1 MEAMTTISDLIANF
15 PAIMIGL
22 IFILISLGL
31 LAAVAAGAG
40 YIFLQFYKWRN
51 REEHALEYVL
61 LSVAV
66 PRDNEVKIDAM
77 EQFFSSL
84 YTLYRGK
91 GNLFD
96 FEFLKTQAHVAF
108 EIVGLPGDIHFY
120 VSVPARH
127 RDLAEKQIHG
137 TYAGAVVTEVE
148 DYNIFTESGE
158 VAYASLKLKYANHF
172 PIKVFRDLAVDPM
185 SLLTSALA
193 KLETGEGAAVQFIVA
208 PADNKWRSQGR
219 KFISRT
225 KKNEADPGKARFNVD
240 AKTLEAIENKTSK
253 PGFYTSIRIVANAP
267 TRDQAKMIVDNI
279 KSAFA
284 QFSSDQN
291 FFTGDKIRIQQNF
304 MTDFIYRYQPL
315 FRRPSVLT
323 SEELATVFHF
333 PNKSVETPNIYWLNA
348 KRGPAPQEVPDY
360 GDLYV
365 GKSVFRGQERPVYL
379 LNPDRRRHVYIVGA
393 TGTGKSVLL
402 SEMVLQDIRAGR
414 GVCFID
420 PHDTYEDVLQLMPPE
435 RAEDVIYFDPSNID
449 RPMGW
454 NIMEAH
460 TEQERHMTVT
470 GFIGLLYKLFDPHQ
484 TGIVGPR
491 LEHSVRNAMLTVMEA
506 EPKGTLI
513 EVMRVLQDPGGPY
526 LQELLPRVSDQLVKR
541 FWTEQIAATS
551 EFHKSETLDYI
562 VSKFGRFVT
571 NKMIR
576 NIIGQSQ
583 SSFDFRKVMDEGKIL
598 IINLAKG
605 AIGEEN
611 SSFLGN
617 LLVPKILVAAMSRQD
632 IPQDQRR
639 DFYLY
644 VDEFQNFAT
653 PDFATILSEARKY
666 ALNLTV
672 ANQFIAQVEEDVKNA
687 IFGNVGTKM
696 AFRVGVADAQ
706 FLAHE
711 FAPTFGE
718 SDLLKIEAQNAYVKM
733 LVNNEPTAA
742 FSINTSID
750 MKVRNARKNP
760 KVSTMI
766 KELSSLKYGR
776 DVREVE
782 AEIASRSHLY

>member
-1 MEAMTTISDLIANF
+1 MDLIANF
-15 PAIMIGL
+15 PAMVLGL
-22 IFILISLGL
+22 TVMLIAFGL
-31 LAAVAAGAG
+31 LAGAG
-40 YIFLQFYKWRN
+40 GVTGYLFIQLYKWRN
-51 REEHALEYVL
+51 REEQATQFVTLQ
-61 LSVAV
+61 VAV

-91 GNLFD
+91 ANFLD
-96 FEFLKTQAHVAF
+96 WEFLKTQEHVAF
-108 EIVGLPGDIHFY
+108 EIVGLPGDIRFY
-120 VSVPARH
+120 ISCH
-127 RDLAEKQIHG
+127 QKQKDLIEKQIHG
-137 TYAGAVVTEVE
+137 TYPGAVVSEVE
-148 DYNIFTESGE
+148 DFNIFKESGE
-158 VAYASLKLKYANHF
+158 VAYASLKLRAGNF
-172 PIKVFRDLAVDPM
+172 NPIKIFRDLAVDPLSQM
-185 SLLTSALA
+185 TSALA
-193 KLETGEGAAVQFIVA
+193 KLAEGEGAIIQIIAA
-208 PADNKWRSQGR
+208 PADNKWKSLGR
-219 KFISRT
+219 KFVSKT
-225 KKNEADPGKARFNVD
+225 KKNEADPEKARFNVD
-240 AKTLEAIENKTSK
+240 AKTLEAIENKISK
-253 PGFYTSIRIVANAP
+253 PGFHTSIRIVVNAP
-267 TRDQAKMIVDNI
+267 TKDQAKLILDNI
-279 KSAFA
+279 KSSFA

-291 FFTGDKIRIQQNF
+291 GFSGDKIRIHQNF
-304 MTDFIYRYQPL
+304 MTDFIYQYQPL
-315 FRRPSVLT
+315 LKKPSVLN
-323 SEELATVFHF
+323 SEELATIFHF
-333 PNKSVETPNIYWLNA
+333 PNKSIETPNIFWLNA
-348 KRGPAPQEVPDY
+348 KRGPAPQEVPEK
-360 GDLYV
+360 GDLYL
-365 GKSVFRGQERPVYL
+365 GKSIFRGQQRDVYM
-379 LNPDRRRHVYIVGA
+379 LNPDRRRHIYVIGA
-393 TGTGKSVLL
+393 TGTGKSLL
-402 SEMVLQDIRAGR
+402 MTQMLIQDIKAGH

-420 PHDTYEDVLQLMPPE
+420 PHDTYQQVMELIPPE
-435 RAEDVIYFDPSNID
+435 RAEDVIYFDPSNLE

-460 TEQERHMTVT
+460 TEQERHMVTT

-506 EPKGTLI
+506 DPRATLI
-513 EVMRVLQDPGGPY
+513 EVMRVVQDPGGPY
-526 LQELLPRVSDQLVKR
+526 LQELLPKVQDQMVKR
-541 FWTEQIAATS
+541 FWTEQIAQTS

-605 AIGEEN
+605 TIGEEN

-617 LLVPKILVAAMSRQD
+617 LLVPKILAAAMSRQD
-632 IPQDQRR
+632 MPVEQRK

-672 ANQFIAQVEEDVKNA
+672 ANQFISQVEEDVKNA
-687 IFGNVGTKM
+687 IFGNVGTKI
-696 AFRVGVADAQ
+696 AFRTGVADAQ

-718 SDLLKIEAQNAYVKM
+718 SDLLKIEAFNCYVKA
-733 LVNNEPTAA
+733 LVNNEPTPA
-742 FSINTSID
+742 FSMEVDHDFAAIN
-750 MKVRNARKNP
+750 KARNSKTAQ
-760 KVSTMI
+760 MI

-782 AEIASRSHLY
+782 AEIASRSHMF

>member
-1 MEAMTTISDLIANF
+1 MLGL
-15 PAIMIGL
+15 AI
-22 IFILISLGL
+22 IFLSLGSI
-31 LAAVAAGAG
+31 LAAAAAAG
-40 YIFLQFYKWRN
+40 YLFIQFYKWRN

-61 LSVAV
+61 LQVAV
-66 PRDNEVKIDAM
+66 PRDNEIKIDAM
-77 EQFFSSL
+77 EQLFASL

-91 GNLFD
+91 SNWLD
-96 FEFLKTQAHVAF
+96 FEFLKIQEHVAF
-108 EIVGLPGDIHFY
+108 EIVGKPGDIRFY
-120 VSVPARH
+120 VSVAQKH
-127 RDLAEKQIHG
+127 KDLIEKQVHG
-137 TYAGAVVTEVE
+137 VYPGAVISEVE
-148 DYNIFTESGE
+148 DYNIFTEKGE
-158 VAYASLKLKYANHF
+158 VAYASLKLKFSNYF
-172 PIKVFRDLAVDPM
+172 PIKTYRDLGVDPL
-185 SLLTSALA
+185 SLMTSALA
-193 KLETGEGAAVQFIVA
+193 KLSEGEGAAIQFIVA
-208 PADNKWRSQGR
+208 PADNKWRSLGR
-219 KFISRT
+219 KFVSKT
-225 KKNEADPGKARFNVD
+225 KKNEADPEKAKFNVD
-240 AKTLEAIENKTSK
+240 AKTLEAIENKISK
-253 PGFYTSIRIVANAP
+253 PGFSTSIRIVACAP
-267 TRDQAKMIVDNI
+267 SKAMAKMIVDNI
-279 KSAFA
+279 KSSFA

-291 FFTGDKIRIQQNF
+291 FITSDKIRIAHNF

-315 FRRPSVLT
+315 FRKASVLT
-323 SEELATVFHF
+323 SEELATIFHL
-333 PNKSVETPNIYWLNA
+333 PNKSIETPNIFWLNA
-348 KRGPAPQEVPDY
+348 KRAPAPQEVPDH

-365 GKSVFRGQERPVYL
+365 GKSIYRGAERPVYL
-379 LNPDRRRHVYIVGA
+379 LNPDRRRHVYIIGA

-402 SEMVLQDIRAGR
+402 SEMALQDIKAGR

-420 PHDTYEDVLQLMPPE
+420 PHDTFEDVLQLLPPE
-435 RAEDVIYFDPSNID
+435 RAEDVIYFDPSNTA

-470 GFIGLLYKLFDPHQ
+470 GFIGLLYKLYDPHQ

-526 LQELLPRVSDQLVKR
+526 LQELLPKVSDPLVKR

-576 NIIGQSQ
+576 NIIGQAQ
-583 SSFDFRKVMDEGKIL
+583 SSFNFRTAMDEGKIL

-605 AIGEEN
+605 LIGEEN

-617 LLVPKILVAAMSRQD
+617 LLIPKILGAAMSRQNV
-632 IPQDQRR
+632 PAEQRR

-672 ANQFIAQVEEDVKNA
+672 ANQFIAQVEEDVKNS
-687 IFGNVGTKM
+687 IFGNVGTKI

-742 FSINTSID
+742 FSINTTID
-750 MKVRNARKNP
+750 FKSRNAKKNL
-760 KVSTMI
+760 KVAAMI
-766 KELSSLKYGR
+766 KELSFLKYGR

-782 AEIASRSHLY
+782 AEIATRSHLF

>member
-1 MEAMTTISDLIANF
+1 MELIANF
-15 PAIMIGL
+15 PAIVLGL
-22 IFILISLGL
+22 IVVVLAFGV
-31 LAAVAAGAG
+31 LAAAGGVTG
-40 YIFLQFYKWRN
+40 YLFLQLYKWRN
-51 REEHALEYVL
+51 REEQATQFVTLQ
-61 LSVAV
+61 VAV

-91 GNLFD
+91 ANFLD
-96 FEFLKTQAHVAF
+96 WEFLKTQEHVAF
-108 EIVGLPGDIHFY
+108 EIVGLPGDIRFY
-120 VSVPARH
+120 VSCH
-127 RDLAEKQIHG
+127 RKQKDLIEKQIHG
-137 TYAGAVVTEVE
+137 TYPGAVVSETE
-148 DYNIFTESGE
+148 DFNIFKETGE
-158 VAYASLKLKYANHF
+158 VAYASLKLRASNYN
-172 PIKVFRDLAVDPM
+172 PIKIFRDLAVDPLSQM
-185 SLLTSALA
+185 TSALA
-193 KLETGEGAAVQFIVA
+193 KLAEGEGAVIQIIAA
-208 PADNKWRSQGR
+208 PADNKWKSLGR
-219 KFISRT
+219 KFVSKT
-225 KKNEADPGKARFNVD
+225 KKNEADPEKARFNVD
-240 AKTLEAIENKTSK
+240 AKTLEAIENKISK
-253 PGFYTSIRIVANAP
+253 PGFHTSIRIVASAP
-267 TRDQAKMIVDNI
+267 SKDQAKLILDNI
-279 KSAFA
+279 KSSFA

-291 FFTGDKIRIQQNF
+291 GFSGDKIRIHQNF
-304 MTDFIYRYQPL
+304 MTDFIYQYQPL
-315 FRRPSVLT
+315 LKRPSVLN
-323 SEELATVFHF
+323 SEELATIFHF
-333 PNKSVETPNIYWLNA
+333 PNKSIETPNIFWLNA
-348 KRGPAPQEVPDY
+348 KRGPAPQEVPEK
-360 GDLYV
+360 GDIYL
-365 GKSVFRGQERPVYL
+365 GKSIFRGQQRDVFM
-379 LNPDRRRHVYIVGA
+379 LNPDRRRHIYIIGA
-393 TGTGKSVLL
+393 TGTGKSLL
-402 SEMVLQDIRAGR
+402 MTQMMIQDIKAGR

-420 PHDTYEDVLQLMPPE
+420 PHDTYQQVMELIPPE
-435 RAEDVIYFDPSNID
+435 RAEEVIYFDPSNLE

-460 TEQERHMTVT
+460 TEQERHMVTT

-506 EPKGTLI
+506 DPRATLI
-513 EVMRVLQDPGGPY
+513 EVMRVVQDPGGPY
-526 LQELLPRVSDQLVKR
+526 LQELLPKVQDQLVKR
-541 FWTEQIAATS
+541 FWTEQIAQTS

-583 SSFDFRKVMDEGKIL
+583 SSFDFRTVMDEGKIL

-605 AIGEEN
+605 TIGEEN

-617 LLVPKILVAAMSRQD
+617 LLVPKILAAAMSRQD
-632 IPQDQRR
+632 MPAEQRK

-687 IFGNVGTKM
+687 IFGNVGTKI
-696 AFRVGVADAQ
+696 AFRTGVADAQ

-718 SDLLKIEAQNAYVKM
+718 SDLLKIEAFNCYVKA
-733 LVNNEPTAA
+733 LVNNEPTPA
-742 FSINTSID
+742 FSMEIDHNFDIIN
-750 MKVRNARKNP
+750 KARNP
-760 KVSTMI
+760 KTAQMI

-782 AEIASRSHLY
+782 AEIASRSHMF

>member
-1 MEAMTTISDLIANF
+1 MVSTFSDLISNLPVLLLGMVVVLVVA
-15 PAIMIGL
+15 GL
-22 IFILISLGL
+22 M
-31 LAAVAAGAG
+31 AVVGG
-40 YIFLQFYKWRN
+40 FGG
-51 REEHALEYVL
+51 YVL
-61 LSVAV
+61 LQLYRWRKREEYSMDFVTLQVAV

-77 EQFFSSL
+77 EQLFSSL

-91 GNLFD
+91 ANWFD
-96 FEFLKTQAHVAF
+96 WQFLKVQDHVAF
-108 EIVGLPGDIHFY
+108 EIVGMPGDIRFY
-120 VSVPARH
+120 VTVAH
-127 RDLAEKQIHG
+127 KNKELLEKQIHG
-137 TYAGAVVTEVE
+137 TYPGAMITEVE
-148 DYNIFTESGE
+148 DFNIFSEDGE
-158 VAYASLKLKYANHF
+158 VAFASLKLKFGNYF
-172 PIKVFRDLAVDPM
+172 PIKIFRDLAVDPLA
-185 SLLTSALA
+185 LLTSSIA
-193 KLETGEGAAVQFIVA
+193 KLSEHEAAVIQFIVA
-208 PADNKWRSQGR
+208 PADSKWRLLGR
-219 KFISRT
+219 RFVSKT
-225 KKNEADPGKARFNVD
+225 KKNEADPEKAKFNVD
-240 AKTLEAIENKTSK
+240 AKTLEAIENKISK
-253 PGFYTSIRIVANAP
+253 PGFNVSIRIVANAP
-267 TRDQAKMIVDNI
+267 DKARAKLILDNI

-291 FFTGDKIRIQQNF
+291 FITSDRIRIPSFF
-304 MTDFIYRYQPL
+304 MTDFIYRYQPM
-315 FRRPSVLT
+315 FKKASVLT

-333 PNKSVETPNIYWLNA
+333 PNKSIETPNIFWLNA
-348 KRGPAPQEVPDY
+348 KRAPAPQEVPDH
-360 GDLYV
+360 GDLYL
-365 GKSVFRGQERPVYL
+365 GKSIFRGQKRDVCL
-379 LNPDRRRHVYIVGA
+379 LNPDRERHIYIIGA
-393 TGTGKSVLL
+393 TGTGKSTILAQ
-402 SEMVLQDIRAGR
+402 MILQDIRAGR

-420 PHDTYEDVLQLMPPE
+420 PHDTFEQILESIPPE
-435 RAEDVIYFDPSNID
+435 RVEDVIYFDPSNMD

-460 TEQERHMTVT
+460 TDMERHMTVT

-506 EPKGTLI
+506 EPRGTLI
-513 EVMRVLQDPGGPY
+513 EVMRVVQDPGGPY
-526 LQELLPRVSDQLVKR
+526 LQELLPRVQDQLVKR

-583 SSFDFRKVMDEGKIL
+583 SSFNFRRAMDEGKIL

-605 AIGEEN
+605 LIGEEN

-617 LLVPKILVAAMSRQD
+617 LLVPKILAAATSRQD
-632 IPQDQRR
+632 MPAEQRR

-653 PDFATILSEARKY
+653 PDFATILSEARKF

-718 SDLLKIEAQNAYVKM
+718 PDLLKIEAFNCYVKT
-733 LVNNEPTAA
+733 LVNNEPTPA
-742 FSINTSID
+742 FSLEIDHDFKEIN
-750 MKVRNARKNP
+750 KVRNP
-760 KVSTMI
+760 KVAAMI
-766 KELSSLKYGR
+766 KELSALKYGR

>member
-1 MEAMTTISDLIANF
+1 MDLMANF
-15 PAIMIGL
+15 PAIV
-22 IFILISLGL
+22 LGL
-31 LAAVAAGAG
+31 LVMLIAFGLLTGAG
-40 YIFLQFYKWRN
+40 GVTGYLFLQLYKWRN
-51 REEHALEYVL
+51 REEQATQFVTLQ
-61 LSVAV
+61 VAV

-91 GNLFD
+91 ANFLD
-96 FEFLKTQAHVAF
+96 WEFLKIQEHVAF
-108 EIVGLPGDIHFY
+108 EIVGLPGDIRFY
-120 VSVPARH
+120 VSCH
-127 RDLAEKQIHG
+127 QKQKDLIEKQIHG
-137 TYAGAVVTEVE
+137 TYPGATVAQVE
-148 DYNIFTESGE
+148 DFNIFTETGE
-158 VAYASLKLKYANHF
+158 VAYASLKLRSSNF
-172 PIKVFRDLAVDPM
+172 NPIKIFRWK
-185 SLLTSALA
+185 SL
-193 KLETGEGAAVQFIVA
+193 
-208 PADNKWRSQGR
+208 GR
-219 KFISRT
+219 KFVSKT
-225 KKNEADPGKARFNVD
+225 KKNEADPEKARFNVD
-240 AKTLEAIENKTSK
+240 AKTLEAIENKISK
-253 PGFYTSIRIVANAP
+253 PGFHTSIRIVASAP
-267 TRDQAKMIVDNI
+267 SKDQAKLILDNI
-279 KSAFA
+279 KSSFA

-291 FFTGDKIRIQQNF
+291 GFSGDKIRLQQNF
-304 MTDFIYRYQPL
+304 MTDFIYQYQPL
-315 FRRPSVLT
+315 LRRPSVLN

-333 PNKSVETPNIYWLNA
+333 PNKSIETPNIFWLNA
-348 KRGPAPQEVPDY
+348 KRGPAPQEVPEK
-360 GDLYV
+360 GDLYL
-365 GKSVFRGQERPVYL
+365 GQSIFRGQQRDVFM
-379 LNPDRRRHVYIVGA
+379 LNPDRRRHIYIIGA
-393 TGTGKSVLL
+393 TGTGKSLL
-402 SEMVLQDIRAGR
+402 MTQMIIQDIKAGR

-420 PHDTYEDVLQLMPPE
+420 PHDTYQQVMELIPPE
-435 RAEDVIYFDPSNID
+435 RAEDVIYFDPSNLE

-454 NIMEAH
+454 NIMEAR
-460 TEQERHMTVT
+460 TEQERHMVTT

-506 EPKGTLI
+506 DPRATLI
-513 EVMRVLQDPGGPY
+513 EVMRVVQDPGGPY
-526 LQELLPRVSDQLVKR
+526 LQELLPKVQDQLVKR
-541 FWTEQIAATS
+541 FWTEQIAQTS

-605 AIGEEN
+605 TIGEEN

-617 LLVPKILVAAMSRQD
+617 LLVPKILAAAMSRQD
-632 IPQDQRR
+632 ITDPAQRR

-672 ANQFIAQVEEDVKNA
+672 ANQFISQVEEDVKNA
-687 IFGNVGTKM
+687 IFGNVGTKI
-696 AFRVGVADAQ
+696 AFRTGVADAQ

-718 SDLLKIEAQNAYVKM
+718 PDLLKIEAFNCYVKA
-733 LVNNEPTAA
+733 LVNNEPTPA
-742 FSINTSID
+742 FSMEID
-750 MKVRNARKNP
+750 HDFARLNKARNP
-760 KVSTMI
+760 KTAQMI

-782 AEIASRSHLY
+782 AEIASRSHMF

>member
-1 MEAMTTISDLIANF
+1 MDSLLTAEFVTAL
-15 PAIMIGL
+15 PEIMIWATVGL
-22 IFILISLGL
+22 MAMGILTIALGF
-31 LAAVAAGAG
+31 AG
-40 YIFLQFYKWRN
+40 YFLLQFFRWRK
-51 REEHALEYVL
+51 RQDYALDFVTL
-61 LSVAV
+61 QVAV

-91 GNLFD
+91 ANWLD
-96 FEFLKTQAHVAF
+96 FEFLKVQDHVVF
-108 EIVGLPGDIHFY
+108 EIVGRPGDIRFY
-120 VSVPARH
+120 VTVHHKNRE
-127 RDLAEKQIHG
+127 LVEKQIHG
-137 TYAGAVVTEVE
+137 TYPGAVVTEAE
-148 DYNIFTESGE
+148 DFNIFSEDGE
-158 VAYASLKLKYANHF
+158 VAFASLKLKFSNYM
-172 PIKVFRDLAVDPM
+172 PLKVFRDLAVDP
-185 SLLTSALA
+185 LAVVTSALA
-193 KLETGEGAAVQFIVA
+193 KIVEHEGAVIQLVVA
-208 PADNKWRSQGR
+208 PADNGWRGTGR
-219 KFISRT
+219 KFVSKT
-225 KKNEADPGKARFNVD
+225 KKNESDPEKAKFNVD
-240 AKTLEAIENKTSK
+240 AKTLEAIENKISK
-253 PGFYTSIRIVANAP
+253 PGFGVSIRIVANAP
-267 TRDQAKMIVDNI
+267 DKAQAKLILDNI

-284 QFSSDQN
+284 QFASDQN
-291 FFTGDKIRIQQNF
+291 FLTTDKIRVQHNF
-304 MTDFIYRYQPL
+304 MTDFIYRYQPMFKKPTIL
-315 FRRPSVLT
+315 NP
-323 SEELATVFHF
+323 EELATLFHF
-333 PNKSVETPNIYWLNA
+333 PNKSIETPNIYWLNA
-348 KRGPAPQEVPDY
+348 KRAPAGQDVPDH
-360 GDLYV
+360 GDVYL
-365 GKSVFRGQERPVYL
+365 GKSIFRGQERPVYML
-379 LNPDRRRHVYIVGA
+379 GPDRRRHTYIIGA

-402 SEMVLQDIRAGR
+402 SEMALQDIRAGK

-420 PHDTYEDVLQLMPPE
+420 PHDTFEDILQLMPPE
-435 RAEDVIYFDPSNID
+435 RVEDVIYFDPSNMD

-506 EPKGTLI
+506 EPRGTLI
-513 EVMRVLQDPGGPY
+513 EVMRVVQDPGGPY
-526 LQELLPRVSDQLVKR
+526 LQELLPRVTDQLVKR

-583 SSFDFRKVMDEGKIL
+583 SSFDFRKAMDEGKIL

-617 LLVPKILVAAMSRQD
+617 LLVPKILAAAMSRQD
-632 IPQDQRR
+632 TPADQRR

-687 IFGNVGTKM
+687 IFGNVGTKI
-696 AFRVGVADAQ
+696 AFRVGVSDAQ

-718 SDLLKIEAQNAYVKM
+718 PDLLKIEAQNAYVKM
-733 LVNNEPTAA
+733 LVNNEPVAA
-742 FSINTSID
+742 FSMSTSID
-750 MKVRNARKNP
+750 MKSRKAKMNP
-760 KVSTMI
+760 KISAMI
-766 KELSSLKYGR
+766 KELSALKYGR